1 MNNKMFNKKKKF
13 ERLDKKTDGYDKRV
27 AHPFEQNP
35 EKNNEIVTTPPPPTL
50 SPTAVTI
57 TSPSNSFKTA
67 TAKSVMDAKI
77 AKKRAE
83 KRLGFKTK
91 QYDRD
96 DKKEQN
102 MIFICQNR

>member
-1 MNNKMFNKKKKF
+1 MYNKKMKF
-13 ERLDKKTDGYDKRV
+13 ERLDKKTEGYDKRV

-57 TSPSNSFKTA
+57 TSPSNSFKAA

-77 AKKRAE
+77 AKKKE
-83 KRLGFKTK
+83 L
-91 QYDRD
+91 
-96 DKKEQN
+96 KKG
-102 MIFICQNR
+102 

>member
-1 MNNKMFNKKKKF
+1 MYNKKMKF
-13 ERLDKKTDGYDKRV
+13 ERLDKKTEGYDKRV

-57 TSPSNSFKTA
+57 TSPSNSFKAA

-77 AKKRAE
+77 AKKKRDE
-83 KRLGFKTK
+83 KRLGFKT
-91 QYDRD
+91 
-96 DKKEQN
+96 N
-102 MIFICQNR
+102 

>member
-1 MNNKMFNKKKKF
+1 MNNKMYNKKMKF
-13 ERLDKKTDGYDKRV
+13 ERLDKKTEGYDKRV

-57 TSPSNSFKTA
+57 TSPSNSFKAA

-77 AKKRAE
+77 AKKKE
-83 KRLGFKTK
+83 L
-91 QYDRD
+91 
-96 DKKEQN
+96 KKG
-102 MIFICQNR
+102 